1 MGKIEIFFEKQLLF
15 FKLEKVADNQSSETS
30 QGLYFKD
37 FTIASKFI
45 FKAANKSMR
54 LLTVCSYNAPYAFQS
69 ESTLY
74 ICLNVKKLLA
84 RNRREIWSLS
94 HCNETR
100 TYNHLVHKRTLSHL
114 AKWSNDWVVL
124 WVIICTVHLNLC
136 SYLVTYAFQSEI
148 TLCKSTLYVQLSVR
162 LRTKWLWVWVFL
174 RSLKV
179 QISRLFRARNSLT
192 FRQIQS
198 VSSLWNTYVTW

>member
-1 MGKIEIFFEKQLLF
+1 MFF
-15 FKLEKVADNQSSETS
+15 FKLGKVAENQSSETS
-30 QGLYFKD
+30 QRLYFTD

-45 FKAANKSMR
+45 FKAVNKSMR
-54 LLTVCSYNAPYAFQS
+54 LLNVCSYNAPYAFQS
-69 ESTLY
+69 ESALY

-100 TYNHLVHKRTLSHL
+100 TYNHLVHKRTLNHL

-124 WVIICTVHLNLC
+124 WVISCTVHLNAC
-136 SYLVTYAFQSEI
+136 CYHVTYSFQSES
-148 TLCKSTLYVQLSVR
+148 TLCKSTLYVQLSAR
-162 LRTKWLWVWVFL
+162 LRTKWLWVWIFL

-198 VSSLWNTYVTW
+198 VSSLWNAYVTW